1 MNNIA
6 MWIIILLRSAD
17 ARCAKVLRPPDGQ
30 DARRPSEAA
39 IRSEECAA
47 AHPEE
52 IVGRYIAGAF
62 MV

>member
-6 MWIIILLRSAD
+6 MWIIILLRSVD
-17 ARCAKVLRPPDGQ
+17 ARCAKVLWPLDGQ
-30 DARRPSEAA
+30 DAHRPSEAA
-39 IRSEECAA
+39 RRSRNV
-47 AHPEE
+47 PRRIQ